1 MRKYKKDDSFRKFL
15 SYYKEVPVLLFF
27 DIFFSLLATCVAIG
41 IPFLIEYVTQY
52 ALNGEFTYIIYA
64 FLVAL
69 GLLIIRMFSQFYVS
83 YFGNMLGNK
92 MEIIMRRNAVLKL
105 HKLESKYF
113 DNVNSGSIVSR
124 VVHDLRDITNF
135 AHHIPEDTFN
145 GIATAIG
152 GLTFAFLKSWKI
164 GVVLLIIFLIT
175 LIFWIFRSR
184 SIRESR
190 RKVRVQNAIMSASI
204 NNQVTGMVES
214 RSYGNTKWEQK
225 KFEVK
230 QKNYRKALRETFLK
244 KATWDTFNILSL
256 TMITLSVLYISA
268 TQLYYKEITAPEL
281 AGLTSAA
288 ALMTRPIM
296 RFIQVYNMY
305 SMGLASIE
313 RFYEFMGMPEE
324 KSFGSLPVTRLK
336 GKIEFKNVYFNYKT
350 STGKKEYVLKDFSLI
365 IKAGE
370 HVAFV
375 GETGIGKS
383 TILKLILGFYPI
395 EKGQILID
403 GININKYDINS
414 LRKTIAYIQQSSII
428 FMDSIYANILYGKNS
443 ALNDEVI
450 SAAKEVKIHK
460 SILAFPDGY
469 DTMAGPNGAQL
480 SGGQR
485 QRIALARAFLK
496 DSSLILLDE
505 ATSSLDNKTEKD
517 IKNSINKI
525 SKNKTA
531 IIVAHRLT
539 TIKDVDRVII
549 IGKYG
554 KILEQ
559 GTHDELMNSKGIYS
573 MLSKMH

>member
-1 MRKYKKDDSFRKFL
+1 MRKYKKDNSFRKFM
-15 SYYKEVPVLLFF
+15 SYYKEVPVVLFF
-27 DIFFSLLATCVAIG
+27 DVFFSLLTTCVAVG
-41 IPFLIEYVTQY
+41 IPFLIEYVTQF
-52 ALNGEFTYIIYA
+52 AMNGKFYYIVYA
-64 FLVAL
+64 FLVAA
-69 GLLIIRMFSQFYVS
+69 GLLIVRMFSQFYVS

-152 GLTFAFLKSWKI
+152 GITFAFLKSWKI
-164 GVVLLIIFLIT
+164 GVVLLIIFAVT
-175 LIFWIFRSR
+175 LVFWIFRAR

-204 NNQVTGMVES
+204 SNQVTGMIES
-214 RSYGNTKWEQK
+214 RSYGTTKLEQK
-225 KFEVK
+225 KFAEK
-230 QKNYRKALRETFLK
+230 QINYRMALRETFLK
-244 KATWDTFNILSL
+244 KATWDTFNIFSL
-256 TMITLSVLYISA
+256 TMITLSVLCISA
-268 TQLYYKEITAPEL
+268 FQLYQKQISPAEL
-281 AGLTSAA
+281 AGLVSAA

-296 RFIQVYNMY
+296 KFIQVYNMY

-313 RFYEFMGMPEE
+313 RFYEFMSFPEE
-324 KSFGSLPVTRLK
+324 KSFGSIPIKKLK
-336 GKIEFKNVYFNYKT
+336 GKIEFKNVYFNYTT
-350 STGKKEYVLKDFSLI
+350 STGKKEYVLKNFSLL
-365 IKAGE
+365 IKPGE

-395 EKGQILID
+395 EKGKILID
-403 GININKYDINS
+403 DININEYKIND
-414 LRKTIAYIQQSSII
+414 LRKAIAYIQQSSVI
-428 FMDSIYANILYGKNS
+428 FMDSIYANILYGKNDAS
-443 ALNDEVI
+443 KEEVI
-450 SAAKEVKIHK
+450 TAAKEVKIHE
-460 SILAFPDGY
+460 SILEFPDKY

-496 DSSLILLDE
+496 ESSLILLDE

-517 IKNSINKI
+517 IKKSIKKI
-525 SKNKTA
+525 SENKTA

-549 IGKYG
+549 IGKFG
-554 KILEQ
+554 KILEE
-559 GTHDELMNSKGIYS
+559 GTHNELMDSKGIYS
-573 MLSKMH
+573 MLSKIH